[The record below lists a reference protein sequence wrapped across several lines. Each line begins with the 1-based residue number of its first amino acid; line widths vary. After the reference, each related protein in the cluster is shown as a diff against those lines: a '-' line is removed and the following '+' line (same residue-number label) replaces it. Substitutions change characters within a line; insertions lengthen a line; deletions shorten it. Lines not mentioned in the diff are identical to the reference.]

1 MQRKPAEIGLSALA
15 TATLNQRVRQEQW
28 ALLLKSNQSASAP
41 AFLIALVF
49 WLAMYHQLSSPVVL
63 AWAGAIHL
71 NQIVR
76 YVWVRRD
83 ARKFETP
90 EDNPKS
96 AMLLLFL
103 LGVNGAIWG
112 SAALLFLPLSD
123 VLIASFVVV
132 VTLSIHSG
140 GMTWMAPVK
149 AAVISFSVPLTL
161 LLTLAL
167 LRKEETVYWVG
178 GVLIFLYAMTSWK
191 YAMQHHKL
199 LADSLFARYE
209 KVALAE
215 QLAEQVELVE
225 LASQEKTRFLAA
237 ASHDLRQP
245 LHAIALCSAVLE
257 ISLRNGPDHDTANR
271 LLKSIHLL
279 GNSFDAML
287 DISRLDA
294 GTVQAAVAPTPLQ
307 SVFEALNGVFSE
319 QADERG
325 LELRVR
331 STPLWVYTDAN
342 LLQRMLEN
350 LAANALKYTPQAGVV
365 VVARQRQEKVW
376 IDVRDTGLGMAPNQ
390 IKPIFDEFY
399 QVNNPG
405 RDRSKGLGIGLSIV
419 DRLSRLLGHPV
430 VVRSRLGGGSLFRL
444 VVPHATAQHQPPFLD
459 GRTSDLPRPDA
470 RLPKRVMLLDDDR
483 DVQQAMAQLLKMHGM
498 ETTCVGTTDEAMAA
512 LQSQVPDAPHTVLLS
527 DVRLADGED
536 GLLFSTRLAGRM
548 AQPPKVVLLTGETSP
563 ESLQRLRESRF
574 DVLFKPVDAQTLL
587 DTLARAV
594 R

>member
-257 ISLRNGPDHDTANR
+257 ISLRNGPDHDTADR

-350 LAANALKYTPQAGVV
+350 LAANALKYTPQGGVV

-376 IDVRDTGLGMAPNQ
+376 IDVRDTGIGMAPDQ
-390 IKPIFDEFY
+390 IKRIFDEFY

-419 DRLSRLLGHPV
+419 DRLSRLLGHPIL
-430 VVRSRLGGGSLFRL
+430 VRSREGRGSLFRL
-444 VVPHATAQHQPPFLD
+444 VLPSASAEQHAGQPGFPT
-459 GRTSDLPRPDA
+459 GQAAPGAGLPE
-470 RLPKRVMLLDDDR
+470 RVMVLDDDD
-483 DVQQAMAQLLKMHGM
+483 DVLYAIATLLQMHGV
-498 ETTCVGTTDEAMAA
+498 ETTCVGSPNEAWTA
-512 LQSQVPDAPHTVLLS
+512 LQNEPHDAPHTVLLC
-527 DVRLADGED
+527 DVRLAKGED
-536 GLLFSTRLAGRM
+536 GLVFATSLAKKM
-548 AQPPKVVLLTGETSP
+548 LHPPKVILLTGETAP
-563 ESLQRLRESRF
+563 DSLQRLRESGF
-574 DVLFKPVDAQTLL
+574 EVLFKPVGAQTLL
-587 DTLARAV
+587 ATLARAV